1 MGCIYFRWHPVT
13 ATGLLLDRSYM
24 VDGHRVLLGIYGKVR
39 RIMSAEIPT
48 CGDDCGLISK
58 STPILVAV
66 YCAQY
71 NFTDT
76 ETFECG
82 GCYNK
87 DSWTIPEMLWH
98 ETNKFLITPCCH
110 TEAIAAL
117 VPSEPKEE
125 YDQRADDMQSY
136 VWAVTGR

>member
-1 MGCIYFRWHPVT
+1 MANI
-13 ATGLLLDRSYM
+13 
-24 VDGHRVLLGIYGKVR
+24 
-39 RIMSAEIPT
+39 IPT